1 MDEKVIVGTVGIA
14 ILFLLGGIW
23 SFKQS
28 DTPTL
33 ESIVEDNRA
42 RERER
47 EVPTT
52 GHMMDYFAQERE
64 KKKKQEPS
72 NHGGKSTKTRTHK
85 SKTRRL
91 K

>member
-1 MDEKVIVGTVGIA
+1 MDEKVIVGTGIA
-14 ILFLLGGIW
+14 ILFLLGSIW

-42 RERER
+42 RARER
-47 EVPTT
+47 ELPNT
-52 GHMMDYFAQERE
+52 GHMMDYFAEESERR
-64 KKKKQEPS
+64 KKKETS
-72 NHGGKSTKTRTHK
+72 NHGGKSTKRRNHK